1 MHRFQGAIVNFYRQ
15 QKTLELNEF
24 KGLCTTVDHS
34 RFEFGVPTG
43 IRTPVTAVKGRCP
56 RPLDDR
62 DFLRWVYI
70 RALSPNCQ
78 EGGVIVCSKYS
89 KTVLLSF
96 AYRIKQSELLYHQ
109 TQYRLGYMLLL
120 KLFDQT

>member
-1 MHRFQGAIVNFYRQ
+1 MNSYRQ

-70 RALSPNCQ
+70 RVLSPNCQ
-78 EGGVIVCSKYS
+78 EGEETVCSKYS
-89 KTVLLSF
+89 KTVQPSSV
-96 AYRIKQSELLYHQ
+96 YRIKQSALLYHQ
-109 TQYRLGYMLLL
+109 TRFQPEYRHVPIPFG
-120 KLFDQT
+120 QT